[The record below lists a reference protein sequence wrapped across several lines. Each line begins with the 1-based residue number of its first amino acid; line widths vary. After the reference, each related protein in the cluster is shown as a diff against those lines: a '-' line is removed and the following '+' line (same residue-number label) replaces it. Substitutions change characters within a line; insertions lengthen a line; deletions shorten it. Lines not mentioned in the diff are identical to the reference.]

1 MSKIKQIVLTGLLLV
16 SGNLALS
23 IELATANNP
32 PLPTIAISARTYDV
46 KGQDPKYPLKTRI
59 SPELAQQ
66 LSRLLVFR
74 RTDRAESIKLRS
86 ILQPLADR
94 NDPIALFW
102 LAKT

>member
-1 MSKIKQIVLTGLLLV
+1 MSKINQIVLTGLLLV

-32 PLPTIAISARTYDV
+32 PLPTIAISEAYNVRDR
-46 KGQDPKYPLKTRI
+46 DPKYPLKTSI
-59 SPELAQQ
+59 SPDVEQQ
-66 LSRLLVFR
+66 FGKFFVF
-74 RTDRAESIKLRS
+74 TKADKTQIVKLRS